1 MDLKI
6 NYLQH
11 VGLPITDLAVSQK
24 FYESLGFKNVMSS
37 TFEHNG
43 GTGNVAMMKLGNII
57 IELYQMPEPELNEIK
72 KRTDGR
78 IDHIAFDVDDIEE
91 TYRLLKSAGFSVI
104 EDKPV
109 YLPFWERGCKYFN
122 MLGPG
127 GERLEFCQIL

>member
-11 VGLPITDLAVSQK
+11 IGLPITDLTVSQK
-24 FYESLGFKNVMSS
+24 FYESLGFRSVMSS
-37 TFEHNG
+37 TFDHNG

-78 IDHIAFDVDDIEE
+78 IDHIAFDVDDIDE
-91 TYRLLKSAGFSVI
+91 TYKLLKSEGYCIV

-109 YLPFWERGCKYFN
+109 
-122 MLGPG
+122 
-127 GERLEFCQIL
+127 